1 MPRVKPSRQPPRP
14 GKARTAVR
22 NPQRH
27 KRRPPPQ
34 PWHRRIVVAGAVLV
48 PTMAVATSI
57 AWYLHS
63 GTAGAHWDRT
73 RSAAVET
80 SVAIGLSVGDVLATG
95 RRETSVA
102 ALRSALGVDR
112 GDPILLVDLPAAR
125 QAVEDLPWVRTARV
139 ERRLPDTLI
148 VTLEE
153 RAPLALWQRE
163 GRVSLIDAEG
173 IVLTE
178 TGLDRFVD
186 LPLVV
191 GPDAPTHAPALLATV
206 ANEPSVAEH
215 LRAGIRVSNR
225 RWDLELDNG
234 VVLRLPEQGV
244 AEALARLARVEA
256 EDALLDRDIVSI
268 DLRLPDRLVIQT
280 SPIASELRLL
290 PEEST

>member
-1 MPRVKPSRQPPRP
+1 MPRVKPSRQPTRSAPR
-14 GKARTAVR
+14 
-22 NPQRH
+22 NQQRH
-27 KRRPPPQ
+27 NRRPPPR
-34 PWHRRIVVAGAVLV
+34 PWRRRMLVAGAVLV
-48 PTMAVATSI
+48 PTVALATSI

-63 GTAGAHWDRT
+63 GTAETHWDRA
-73 RSAAVET
+73 RSGAVDA

-95 RRETSVA
+95 RQETSVDALRA
-102 ALRSALGVDR
+102 ALSVDR
-112 GDPILLVDLPAAR
+112 GDPILLVDLTAAR
-125 QAVEDLPWVRTARV
+125 QAIEDLPWVRTARIQ
-139 ERRLPDTLI
+139 RRLPDTLI

-153 RAPLALWQRE
+153 RAPLALWQRG
-163 GRVSLIDAEG
+163 GRVSLIDADG

-178 TGLDRFVD
+178 TGLGRFAD

-191 GPDAPTHAPALLATV
+191 GTDAPEHAPALLALV
-206 ANEPSVAEH
+206 AGEPSVAAH
-215 LRAGIRVSNR
+215 LRAGVRVSNR

-234 VVLRLPEQGV
+234 VVLRLPEEGV
-244 AEALARLARVEA
+244 ADALARLARVEA